1 MLIHPE
7 MSVATWP
14 IKDKFTDLNV
24 SEFLFLL
31 FSHITNTIAEFANLH
46 KKIIIL
52 VFHKHFLKVATDK
65 TVQSRLSMNYLTF
78 LF

>member
-14 IKDKFTDLNV
+14 IKAKFTDLNV

-46 KKIIIL
+46 EKKNL
-52 VFHKHFLKVATDK
+52 VFHMHFLKVATDK